1 MKNLIKIFLLILIS
15 NNTQAQNACEF
26 DSIYRKSNEKGYK
39 IAESNDKKL
48 FVASIDGYSVDISVP
63 NFSLNLNLN
72 LIDECG
78 TLIWKK
84 QIDSCL
90 GVNSY
95 SEYAKI
101 IDFIKRPNGNLFY
114 LAYYYGKLKAPALPG
129 IQIFNINLNGE
140 VIWKKRMVDSTNS
153 YDLTSATE
161 INPNAFLLAGSKNG
175 KAHYLICD
183 TLLNIIT
190 QNTLFIDSTKTSLI
204 QKVYAMPNNSFSLL
218 GMEDTIAFIKTI
230 NSSGNILNELKIYT
244 NKIYTNKAIDY
255 NYSKSNFV
263 LSGLKVGSN
272 TSSNYASYALNGNLI
287 KDTLFSTNFQVKQ
300 LLPNL
305 YLLVNKYSWIKTDSN
320 FNTISVDNYT
330 NIYDG
335 IGPQK
340 SKYVNNFYQSNNNIY
355 GTGIYLETSGL
366 STSLNS
372 LFLKKINL
380 INYVSNITIIG
391 NSSIN
396 VKRATISLNV
406 NVLPTTA
413 NNKNFTWSINDSN
426 LATITQTGLV
436 TSKANGTVIVTA
448 TAADGGGS
456 KATKTI
462 TISNQNVGINE
473 ANLNN
478 QITVYPNPAS
488 NMLTIKT
495 FNNLAIQQLFFLEIT
510 GKIIAQFNSQTE
522 IDLTNI
528 ANGMYLLQIQTENGN
543 LIKQVVVNR

>member
-15 NNTQAQNACEF
+15 NYTQAQNTCEF
-26 DSIYRKSNEKGYK
+26 DSVYKKRNEKGFK
-39 IAESNDKKL
+39 IIENYDKKL
-48 FVASIDGYSVDISVP
+48 FVASIDGYSVDVSVP
-63 NFSLNLNLN
+63 NLILNLNLN

-95 SEYAKI
+95 NEYVKI

-129 IQIFNINLNGE
+129 FQIFNINLNGE
-140 VIWKKRMVDSTNS
+140 VIWKRRLLDSTNS

-161 INPNAFLLAGSKNG
+161 INPNAYLLAGSKNG

-183 TLLNIIT
+183 TLLNIIS
-190 QNTLFIDSTKTSLI
+190 QNTLFIDSTKTSVI
-204 QKVYAMPNNSFSLL
+204 QKVYAMPNNTFSIL

-244 NKIYTNKAIDY
+244 NKIYTNKTIDY

-272 TSSNYASYALNGNLI
+272 TSSNYASYALIGNLI
-287 KDTLFSTNFQVKQ
+287 KDTLFSNNFQVKQ

-305 YLLVNKYSWIKTDSN
+305 YLLINKYSWIKTDSN
-320 FNTISVDNYT
+320 FNTINIDNYT

-335 IGPQK
+335 IGPTK
-340 SKYVNNFYQSNNNIY
+340 LKYVNSFYQSNNTIL
-355 GTGIYLETSGL
+355 GTGFYQESGGL
-366 STSLNS
+366 GSSLNS

-380 INYVSNITIIG
+380 INYVSNITITG

-396 VKRATISLNV
+396 VKGATISLNV
-406 NVLPTTA
+406 SVLPNTA
-413 NNKNFTWSINDSN
+413 NNKQILWSLSDTN
-426 LATITQTGLV
+426 LATISQTGML
-436 TSKANGTVIVTA
+436 TAKANGTVIVTA
-448 TAADGGGS
+448 TAADGGGA

-473 ANLNN
+473 ASLNN

-488 NMLTIKT
+488 NTLTILT
-495 FNNLAIQQLFFLEIT
+495 NNNLTIQQLQLFDIT
-510 GKIIAQFNSQTE
+510 GKLIAKFSNQTE
-522 IDLTNI
+522 IDLSAV
-528 ANGMYLLQIQTENGN
+528 ANGMYLLNIQTQNGN
-543 LIKQVVVNR
+543 VVKQVVVNK